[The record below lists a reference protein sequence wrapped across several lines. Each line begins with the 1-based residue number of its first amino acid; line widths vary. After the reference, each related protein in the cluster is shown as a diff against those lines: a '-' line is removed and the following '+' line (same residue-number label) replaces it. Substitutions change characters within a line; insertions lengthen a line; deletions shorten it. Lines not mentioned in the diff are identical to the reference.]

1 LESEVFLLGHWKN
14 FDELEENLS
23 IEELNAILEAGRIR
37 EERNMKFQAA
47 LQGVDLD
54 KEDQE
59 KEETSNDVAALK
71 NARTAESEGF
81 GFGEG
86 LGFLEQIE

>member
-1 LESEVFLLGHWKN
+1 M
-14 FDELEENLS
+14 
-23 IEELNAILEAGRIR
+23 R

-54 KEDQE
+54 KEDQ
-59 KEETSNDVAALK
+59 KEEESSNDVSALM
-71 NARTAESEGF
+71 NARTAEAEGF